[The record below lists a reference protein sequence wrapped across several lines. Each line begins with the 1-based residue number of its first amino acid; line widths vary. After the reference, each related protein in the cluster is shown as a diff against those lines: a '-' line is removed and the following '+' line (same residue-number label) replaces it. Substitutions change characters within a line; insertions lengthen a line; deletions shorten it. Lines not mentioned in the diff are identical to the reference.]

1 MNTKKKPKFRRWMS
15 NSLRRINESWRRP
28 RGTHS
33 KIKRDEK
40 GKIKMPTP
48 GYGAPKKLRYL
59 HPSGFRE
66 VLVWNL
72 KDLEKIDLKTQA
84 VKIAHT
90 VGKKKREVILKKA
103 EEMKIKVLN
112 P

>member
-1 MNTKKKPKFRRWMS
+1 MNPKKKPKFRRWMS
-15 NSLRRINESWRRP
+15 QTLRRVDESWRRP
-28 RGTHS
+28 HGTHS

-48 GYGAPKKLRYL
+48 GYGSPRELRYL

-66 VLVWNL
+66 VLVSNL
-72 KDLEKIDLKTQA
+72 KDLENIDSKKQA
-84 VKIAHT
+84 AKIAHT
-90 VGKKKREVILKKA
+90 VGKKKRELILKKA

>member
-1 MNTKKKPKFRRWMS
+1 MNPIKKPKFRRWMS
-15 NSLRRINESWRRP
+15 QSISRVGDSWRRP

-48 GYGAPKKLRYL
+48 GYGAPKELRYM
-59 HPSGFRE
+59 HPSGFME
-66 VLVWNL
+66 IVVWNL
-72 KDLEKIDLKTQA
+72 KDLEKIDPKKQA
-84 VKIAHT
+84 VKIAHA
-90 VGKKKREVILKKA
+90 VGEKKRKIILKKA